1 MKQYKG
7 LHCWTQTR
15 LWSLLDVLFKKNNYE
30 HVSTNLRNGFY
41 LKTLAEKRDTGYI

>member
-7 LHCWTQTR
+7 LHFWTQTR
-15 LWSLLDVLFKKNNYE
+15 LWSLLDVLFKKIIYE
-30 HVSTNLRNGFY
+30 HVSTNLRNSFY